1 MQPTIYEG
9 QILIVDRSRTDFH
22 GRVCVVCV
30 DDKMM
35 CKRVIQKDN
44 CVILKSDNP
53 KYKDLIIEN
62 NESLTFWG
70 VVIANAG
77 FIK

>member
-1 MQPTIYEG
+1 MEPTIFPG

-22 GRVCVVCV
+22 GKVCVICV

-35 CKRVIQKDN
+35 CKRVFVKDN
-44 CVILKSDNP
+44 CVVLKSDNQ

-62 NESLTFWG
+62 NEGLSFWG
-70 VVIANAG
+70 IVIANAG
-77 FIK
+77 VVK